1 MDTLHAPTVP
11 SGPTSNLSHR
21 NGDTAKLSFAEL
33 QRKKDDMEAE
43 LKALGSV
50 LDSRLIANQHGVDM
64 QTPLLTRDGFP
75 RADLDVAQSI
85 QSMERNCVIMNEFR
99 TTRARIIRLRN
110 DYKELMTNIE
120 KYLHEHFAN
129 VQDKDEAPS
138 TAGEELRILPDSHTE
153 QLDEPFA
160 KVNTVAAGS
169 PAEQA
174 GLQAGDEIRN
184 FGYVNRSNHDGL
196 KKVAEC
202 VMGNEGRNIFIRVS
216 RPDGV
221 ARRQELRLTL
231 VPRKDWGGRGML
243 GCHILP
249 L

>member
-11 SGPTSNLSHR
+11 SGPTSNFTQR
-21 NGDTAKLSFAEL
+21 NGDAGKQSFAEL

-43 LKALGSV
+43 LKSLGSV
-50 LDSRLIANQHGVDM
+50 LDSHGVDM

-75 RADLDVAQSI
+75 RADLDVAQI
-85 QSMERNCVIMNEFR
+85 R

-110 DYKELMTNIE
+110 DYKELMTAIE

-129 VQDKDEAPS
+129 IQDEDEAPS
-138 TAGEELRILPDSHTE
+138 AAGDELRILPDSHSE

-160 KVNTVAAGS
+160 KVNTVAANS
-169 PAEQA
+169 PAQQA

-202 VMGNEGRNIFIRVS
+202 VQGNEGGNIFIKVS

-231 VPRKDWGGRGML
+231 TPRKDWGGRGML

>member
-1 MDTLHAPTVP
+1 M
-11 SGPTSNLSHR
+11 
-21 NGDTAKLSFAEL
+21 TA
-33 QRKKDDMEAE
+33 
-43 LKALGSV
+43 
-50 LDSRLIANQHGVDM
+50 
-64 QTPLLTRDGFP
+64 
-75 RADLDVAQSI
+75 
-85 QSMERNCVIMNEFR
+85 
-99 TTRARIIRLRN
+99 
-110 DYKELMTNIE
+110 IE

-129 VQDKDEAPS
+129 IQDGDEAPS
-138 TAGEELRILPDSHTE
+138 AAGDELRILPDSHSE

-160 KVNTVAAGS
+160 KVNTVAANS
-169 PAEQA
+169 PAQQA

-202 VMGNEGRNIFIRVS
+202 VQGNEGVCPIPYCTSLVDANNHQQGNIFIKVS

-231 VPRKDWGGRGML
+231 TPRKDWGGRGML

>member
-11 SGPTSNLSHR
+11 SGPTSNFSQR
-21 NGDTAKLSFAEL
+21 NGTTGTQSFAEL

-50 LDSRLIANQHGVDM
+50 LDSHGVDM

-75 RADLDVAQSI
+75 RADLDVAQI
-85 QSMERNCVIMNEFR
+85 R
-99 TTRARIIRLRN
+99 TTRSRIIRLRN
-110 DYKELMTNIE
+110 DYKELMTVIE
-120 KYLHEHFAN
+120 KFLHEHFAN
-129 VQDKDEAPS
+129 IQEGDEAPS
-138 TAGEELRILPDSHTE
+138 AVADDSRILPDSQAE

-169 PAEQA
+169 PAQQA

-202 VMGNEGRNIFIRVS
+202 VQGNEGRNVFIKVS

-231 VPRKDWGGRGML
+231 TPRKDWGGRGML

>member
-11 SGPTSNLSHR
+11 SGPTSNLGERS
-21 NGDTAKLSFAEL
+21 GVSGKQSFAEL
-33 QRKKDDMEAE
+33 QRRKDDLETE
-43 LKALGSV
+43 LKALGGV
-50 LDSRLIANQHGVDM
+50 LDSHGVDM

-75 RADLDVAQSI
+75 RADLDIAQI
-85 QSMERNCVIMNEFR
+85 R

-110 DYKELMTNIE
+110 DYKDLMAVIE
-120 KYLHEHFAN
+120 KHLHEHFASI
-129 VQDKDEAPS
+129 QDGDEAAPGA
-138 TAGEELRILPDSHTE
+138 AGRELQILPDAQSE
-153 QLDEPFA
+153 PLDEPFA
-160 KVNTVAAGS
+160 KVNTIAAGS
-169 PAEQA
+169 PAQQA

-196 KKVAEC
+196 KKLAEC
-202 VMGNEGRNIFIRVS
+202 VQGNEGRNIFIKVS

-231 VPRKDWGGRGML
+231 IPRKDWGGRGML

>member
-1 MDTLHAPTVP
+1 MYATV
-11 SGPTSNLSHR
+11 
-21 NGDTAKLSFAEL
+21 
-33 QRKKDDMEAE
+33 
-43 LKALGSV
+43 
-50 LDSRLIANQHGVDM
+50 
-64 QTPLLTRDGFP
+64 
-75 RADLDVAQSI
+75 
-85 QSMERNCVIMNEFR
+85 R

-110 DYKELMTNIE
+110 DYKELMTAIE

-129 VQDKDEAPS
+129 IQDGDEAPS
-138 TAGEELRILPDSHTE
+138 TAGDELRILPDSHSE

-160 KVNTVAAGS
+160 KVNTVAANS
-169 PAEQA
+169 PAQQA

-202 VMGNEGRNIFIRVS
+202 VQGNEGVRPISPGTSLVDANNRQQRNIFIKVS

-231 VPRKDWGGRGML
+231 TPRKDWGGRGML

>member
-11 SGPTSNLSHR
+11 SGPTSNLSQR
-21 NGDTAKLSFAEL
+21 NGDAGKQSFAEL

-50 LDSRLIANQHGVDM
+50 LDSHGVDM

-75 RADLDVAQSI
+75 RADLDVAQI
-85 QSMERNCVIMNEFR
+85 R

-110 DYKELMTNIE
+110 DYKDLMTAIE

-129 VQDKDEAPS
+129 IQDGDEAPS
-138 TAGEELRILPDSHTE
+138 TAGDELRILPDSHPE

-160 KVNTVAAGS
+160 KVNTVAANS
-169 PAEQA
+169 PAQQA

-196 KKVAEC
+196 KKVAEETSLSKYLDL
-202 VMGNEGRNIFIRVS
+202 M
-216 RPDGV
+216 
-221 ARRQELRLTL
+221 ELLADRS
-231 VPRKDWGGRGML
+231 
-243 GCHILP
+243 
-249 L
+249 

>member
-1 MDTLHAPTVP
+1 MTV
-11 SGPTSNLSHR
+11 
-21 NGDTAKLSFAEL
+21 
-33 QRKKDDMEAE
+33 
-43 LKALGSV
+43 
-50 LDSRLIANQHGVDM
+50 
-64 QTPLLTRDGFP
+64 
-75 RADLDVAQSI
+75 
-85 QSMERNCVIMNEFR
+85 
-99 TTRARIIRLRN
+99 
-110 DYKELMTNIE
+110 IE

-129 VQDKDEAPS
+129 LQEGDAAPEAAADQP
-138 TAGEELRILPDSHTE
+138 RILPDALSE

-169 PAEQA
+169 PAELA

-184 FGYVNRSNHDGL
+184 FGYVNRANHDGL

-202 VMGNEGRNIFIRVS
+202 VQGNEGVRPVQPAIHLPDANRCRQRNIFIKVS
-216 RPDGV
+216 RQDGV

-231 VPRKDWGGRGML
+231 IPRKDWGGRGML

>member
-1 MDTLHAPTVP
+1 MYATV
-11 SGPTSNLSHR
+11 
-21 NGDTAKLSFAEL
+21 
-33 QRKKDDMEAE
+33 
-43 LKALGSV
+43 
-50 LDSRLIANQHGVDM
+50 
-64 QTPLLTRDGFP
+64 
-75 RADLDVAQSI
+75 
-85 QSMERNCVIMNEFR
+85 R

-110 DYKELMTNIE
+110 DYKDIMTAIE
-120 KYLHEHFAN
+120 KYLHQHFAN
-129 VQDKDEAPS
+129 VQDGDAAPN
-138 TAGEELRILPDSHTE
+138 AVGDELRILPDSQSE

-160 KVNTVAAGS
+160 KVNTVAAAS
-169 PAEQA
+169 PAQLA

-202 VMGNEGRNIFIRVS
+202 VQGNEGVCPTLSVAHLLDSNNRHQRNVFIKVS

-231 VPRKDWGGRGML
+231 IPKKDWGGRGML